1 MREEGVSMSQERELS
16 RAISPGIHQQAR
28 DGDSTDDRPLMSPE
42 QLSMRS
48 DGHTRS

>member
-1 MREEGVSMSQERELS
+1 MREEGVNMIQERDLG

-28 DGDSTDDRPLMSPE
+28 DRDSTDDRPLMNPE